1 MTRRARRRSLR
12 SRERGL
18 ALAIALV
25 LLVAITMLGL
35 FSSQGAML
43 GERIAGN
50 ERDRVIALQAAEAA
64 LNDAQ
69 ATIQLKLGVNGEQCA
84 VLFKPDCT
92 DGFCSTSG
100 VLPTDEVWRAQ
111 AAKAQPYGTY
121 TTRPAL
127 RINGKAPSAQ
137 PRFLIEHFERDAQV
151 RGIRPAGGETR
162 RSLFR
167 VYAWGFGMNPKT
179 QVTLEALFFPPDNFC
194 VDL

>member
-1 MTRRARRRSLR
+1 MTHRRHRRTLR

-69 ATIQLKLGVNGEQCA
+69 ATIQEKLGVQGA
-84 VLFKPDCT
+84 VCETLFNADC
-92 DGFCSTSG
+92 DGGFCSTSG
-100 VLPTDEVWRAQ
+100 TVPADDVWRTRD
-111 AAKAQPYGTY
+111 AKAQPYGTY
-121 TTRPAL
+121 TSRAAI
-127 RINGKAPSAQ
+127 RINGRAPSQ
-137 PRFLIEHFERDAQV
+137 PPRFLIEHFERDAQV
-151 RGIRPAGGETR
+151 RGIRPSGGETR

-167 VYAWGFGMNPKT
+167 VYAWGYGMNPKT
-179 QVTLEALFFPPDNFC
+179 TVTLEALFFPPDNFC
-194 VDL
+194 VDM